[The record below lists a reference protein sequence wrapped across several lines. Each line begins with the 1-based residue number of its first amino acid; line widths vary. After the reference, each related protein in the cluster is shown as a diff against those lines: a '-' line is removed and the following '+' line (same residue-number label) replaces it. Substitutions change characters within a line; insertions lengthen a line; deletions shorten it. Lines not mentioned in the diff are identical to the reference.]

1 MTNENKPTSKILKII
16 RKWFVCQFSIVI
28 SEKEARELNLK
39 FDCSVYGDQINYWNC
54 RSLWRDTKGNIY
66 RIRELMEANTNA
78 K

>member
-39 FDCSVYGDQINYWNC
+39 FDCNVYGDQINYWNC
-54 RSLWRDTKGNIY
+54 RSLWRDSKRNIY